1 MIAKDTKEI
10 SCQFSFFHCPFIFI
24 ILDRNVF
31 LYKNT
36 RWFVWMN
43 SDKVKTKKS
52 FIFFLF
58 PQAMNCY
65 LSSFIPFVHQAY
77 FYFQGYLQVSF
88 IWISCWLESKSS
100 SFLINYTCIQNIIH
114 VLFPISK
121 RRSLHLNVSKE
132 CNKDASRLVLFS
144 LLRVLF
150 IIFGALGQCASEWQK
165 VIKRFI

>member
-1 MIAKDTKEI
+1 MQRILKKYLVSLA
-10 SCQFSFFHCPFIFI
+10 SFTVHSSLSYLTVMCFFIKTR
-24 ILDRNVF
+24 DD
-31 LYKNT
+31 LYEWIVIKLKL
-36 RWFVWMN
+36 R
-43 SDKVKTKKS
+43 KVS
-52 FIFFLF
+52 FFFLF